1 MLRRLSPRWLIPLT
15 VVVLLLAACSGSGD
29 EAADTTLAS
38 TTTETTT
45 TVAPTTTTT
54 EAPSTTAASTTTTV
68 AMSAAVVGVSFDGET
83 CDVDTES
90 VPAGTHAFVVTN
102 DSDQAGHLYVSSLI
116 DGHTFDELLELQE
129 EVGGSP
135 NYYPKPD
142 WAVYEDYNTDPDA
155 RPEIEL
161 SDDQVMQVRPHTE
174 GTDAV
179 YLGTSVP
186 KRLWFCAP
194 LSVTAP
200 DA

>member
-1 MLRRLSPRWLIPLT
+1 MLRRMSPRWLIPLT
-15 VVVLLLAACSGSGD
+15 VVVLLLPSCSGSDD

-38 TTTETTT
+38 ATTETTT
-45 TVAPTTTTT
+45 TLAPTTTTT

-68 AMSAAVVGVSFDGET
+68 AMSAAAIGVSFDGER
-83 CDVDTES
+83 CEVDTES
-90 VPAGTHAFVVTN
+90 VPAGGHAFVVTN
-102 DSDQAGHLYVSSLI
+102 DSDQAVHLYVSSLI

-142 WAVYEDYNTDPDA
+142 WVVYEDVSSDPDA

-161 SDDQVMQVRPHTE
+161 SDNQSMKGRALTE

>member
-54 EAPSTTAASTTTTV
+54 TV
-68 AMSAAVVGVSFDGET
+68 AMSTAVIGVSFDGET

-102 DSDQAGHLYVSSLI
+102 DSDQAVHLYVSSLI

-142 WAVYEDYNTDPDA
+142 WVVYEDVSSDPDA

-161 SDDQVMQVRPHTE
+161 SDDQVMQVRPLTE

-186 KRLWFCAP
+186 TRLWFCAP

-200 DA
+200 GA

>member
-1 MLRRLSPRWLIPLT
+1 MLRRLSPRWLIPFTL
-15 VVVLLLAACSGSGD
+15 VVLLLAACSGSGD

-90 VPAGTHAFVVTN
+90 VPAGDHAFVVTN
-102 DSDQAGHLYVSSLI
+102 DSDETVHLYVSILV

-142 WAVYEDYNTDPDA
+142 WVVYEDVSSDPDA

-161 SDDQVMQVRPHTE
+161 SDNQSMKGRALTE
-174 GTDAV
+174 GADAV
-179 YLGTSVP
+179 YLGTGVP
-186 KRLWFCAP
+186 YRLWFCAP

>member
-15 VVVLLLAACSGSGD
+15 LVVLLLAACSGSGD

-54 EAPSTTAASTTTTV
+54 EAPRTTAASTTTTV
-68 AMSAAVVGVSFDGET
+68 AMSAAAIGVSFDGER
-83 CDVDTES
+83 CEVDTES
-90 VPAGTHAFVVTN
+90 IPAGAHAFVVTN
-102 DSDQAGHLYVSSLI
+102 DSDQAVHLYVSILV

-135 NYYPKPD
+135 NYYPRPD
-142 WAVYEDYNTDPDA
+142 WIVYEDFSFDSDA

-161 SDDQVMQVRPHTE
+161 SDNQSMQVRALTE
-174 GTDAV
+174 GADAV

-186 KRLWFCAP
+186 NRIWFCAP